1 MPQTARRSSSSLFK
15 IFDDPDY
22 APATSQLHDRPLVP
36 EPFTPEKGRG
46 NEVDGA
52 PLSKF
57 GAQFRTVFAR
67 YNCVTE
73 DEVPLG
79 LVRYAEALNAN
90 TDINLQGLAHPVPKY
105 TEYGEI
111 WTVSL
116 LANTPMLMAWL
127 INGRALRRLASR
139 LKGEVTVITT
149 TSDHADFSLPTMSV
163 QDADQIMDLLD
174 TQRELLDMDGYTSKN
189 KEFLDPLARQ
199 GVLNPP
205 QIVLTELVDTEGHTS
220 WTAEAMEGARRT
232 FGSQLL
238 MNELMGRGDA
248 GSLATRHWFDG
259 GLRDL
264 TPDDLRQ
271 LDKDLLFAGTDAAG
285 YFPGRDAR
293 DWLDNAAH
301 NDRAAVTWQLLRT
314 MRIELVIT
322 VRPNERTKQ
331 RYPNAVS
338 AVVQEFIRSQHVP
351 NKTKR
356 QWDLADVAGQGA
368 ITIIDRFDQ
377 EDRIDTA
384 SRAVWLGQVETTW
397 DASYRDTASSTNR
410 LVETLRLIAALTVQN
425 AVTTANGYDGLRY
438 VNETLSENAMPV
450 SPKERARVAASQAVI
465 VLDQAN
471 SPWENALAAMLEATF
486 RDPMFWKGREHPR
499 GNWTAL
505 LGTPLDELA
514 NQASAELATMT
525 RDGEDP
531 FGPAQ
536 RALAGVGAVA
546 LATNP
551 KLLVRSDALSRT
563 GRGGGGHRASVSA
576 ADPPR
581 LLAAMLRSQR
591 GLNQLHDAIYALI
604 AVREPFVPIDRES
617 GKELTDIWLRET
629 WLADGHTD
637 RDDEDARS
645 AYMRMLREI
654 VKKQQESWDEAD
666 RLRDATDET
675 ILDPDLPPEQQT
687 DGAEILFET
696 IGVPDD
702 LADEART
709 LLRGLEEFFVE
720 GRAFGRTAARY
731 GRNR

>member
-1 MPQTARRSSSSLFK
+1 MPPTARRSTNSLFK
-15 IFDDPDY
+15 IFEDPDY
-22 APATSQLHDRPLVP
+22 APETSQLHDRPLAP

-57 GAQFRTVFAR
+57 GAQFRAVFAR
-67 YNCVTE
+67 YNRVPE
-73 DEVPLG
+73 DDVPLG
-79 LVRYAEALNAN
+79 LLRYAEALNAS
-90 TDINLQGLAHPVPKY
+90 TDVNLQGLAHPVPKY
-105 TEYGEI
+105 TEYGEL

-116 LANTPMLMAWL
+116 LVNTPMLMAWL
-127 INGRALRRLASR
+127 INGRALRRLASK

-149 TSDHADFSLPTMSV
+149 TSDHANFSLPTMSV
-163 QDADQIMDLLD
+163 HDKNQVMDLLD
-174 TQRELLDMDGYTSKN
+174 TQRELVMDTYSHN

-205 QIVLTELVDTEGHTS
+205 QVVFTELVDSGGRTS

-248 GSLATRHWFDG
+248 ASLATRHWFDG
-259 GLRDL
+259 DGLRDL
-264 TPDDLRQ
+264 TPEDLRQ
-271 LDKDLLFAGTDAAG
+271 LEKDLLFSSTDAAG

-314 MRIELVIT
+314 MRVELVIA

-331 RYPNAVS
+331 RYPHAVS

-356 QWDLADVAGQGA
+356 QWDLADVAGQAA

-384 SRAVWLGQVETTW
+384 SRAVWLGQVETSW
-397 DASYRDTASSTNR
+397 DASYRDTASSSNR
-410 LVETLRLIAALTVQN
+410 LVETVRLIAALTVQHG
-425 AVTTANGYDGLRY
+425 VTTATGYDGLRY
-438 VNETLSENAMPV
+438 VNETLGENALPKG
-450 SPKERARVAASQAVI
+450 PKERARIAASQAVI
-465 VLDQAN
+465 VLNQAN

-486 RDPMFWKGREHPR
+486 RDPMFWKGREHSG
-499 GNWTAL
+499 GNWTTM

-514 NQASAELATMT
+514 VQASAELATMT
-525 RDGEDP
+525 RDGGDP

-536 RALAGVGAVA
+536 RALAALGAVA

-551 KLLVRSDALSRT
+551 KLLVNSDALSRT
-563 GRGGGGHRASVSA
+563 GRGGGGRRADVSA

-581 LLAAMLRSQR
+581 LLAEMLRSQR
-591 GLNQLHDAIYALI
+591 GLDQLHDAIYALI
-604 AVREPFVPIDRES
+604 AVREPFIPVDRES
-617 GKELTDIWLRET
+617 GEELTDIWLRDT
-629 WLADGHTD
+629 WLTDGDTD
-637 RDDEDARS
+637 GDDEDARS

-654 VKKQQESWDEAD
+654 VKKQQESWDEAS

-675 ILDPDLPPEQQT
+675 ILDPDLPPDQQT
-687 DGAEILFET
+687 DGAEVLFET

-709 LLRGLEEFFVE
+709 LLRQLEEFFVE